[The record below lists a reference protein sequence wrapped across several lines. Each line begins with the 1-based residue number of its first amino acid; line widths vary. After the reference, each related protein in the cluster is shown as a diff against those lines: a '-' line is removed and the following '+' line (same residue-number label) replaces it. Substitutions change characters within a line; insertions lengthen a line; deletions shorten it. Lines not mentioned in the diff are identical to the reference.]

1 MAYASEP
8 AETEAAFY
16 DDGADF
22 EIQED
27 TDEQVQ
33 DQEELDLTEEEED
46 PDTADIQ
53 IEEDTEDAD
62 SEEAEL
68 TSEEVL
74 FSDSPVEEDLLRM
87 QSVKKLTLIWE
98 SRTQP
103 IIYDD
108 FAEDLW
114 LQFQQREL
122 QVGEF
127 YRHLSMACMAGCP

>member
-1 MAYASEP
+1 MMMGQ
-8 AETEAAFY
+8 
-16 DDGADF
+16 DL

-33 DQEELDLTEEEED
+33 DQEDLDLTEEEDD

-62 SEEAEL
+62 SEGSEL
-68 TSEEVL
+68 TSEEAL
-74 FSDSPVEEDLLRM
+74 FSDSPVEEELFTDAVGEEADSYLG
-87 QSVKKLTLIWE
+87 V
-98 SRTQP
+98 RTQP

-114 LQFQQREL
+114 AAVPAKRTA
-122 QVGEF
+122 GRGI

>member
-1 MAYASEP
+1 MKNRLKRLTGIIGALLIAVSPCGSQTMAYASEP

-33 DQEELDLTEEEED
+33 DQEDLDITEEEED

-62 SEEAEL
+62 SELKFRRFTPL
-68 TSEEVL
+68 T
-74 FSDSPVEEDLLRM
+74 DCKNRGNR
-87 QSVKKLTLIWE
+87 LIDQRIKE
-98 SRTQP
+98 
-103 IIYDD
+103 II
-108 FAEDLW
+108 
-114 LQFQQREL
+114 
-122 QVGEF
+122 
-127 YRHLSMACMAGCP
+127 P